1 MTQLSRFRK
10 CDNAAINNVPK
21 DTRKKHAI
29 SGFELSEKGYS
40 NSYMMY
46 IVSRKYTDNGM
57 AKRREKEKRP
67 TVHKTQYR
75 QNKDRATR
83 TPQNGANLQ
92 VPWKGKSNLLH
103 KLHLS

>member
-40 NSYMMY
+40 NSYMLY

-57 AKRREKEKRP
+57 AKRKRK
-67 TVHKTQYR
+67 KT
-75 QNKDRATR
+75 NST
-83 TPQNGANLQ
+83 
-92 VPWKGKSNLLH
+92 
-103 KLHLS
+103 